1 VTSPAQYQV
10 FQRSGTTGTITISG
24 DVGSGTHDIEARWN
38 GGAWT
43 TIDSAASGTY
53 SGSLSGVSQGSGT
66 LEVRRVGE
74 PEGAIVVNHVGVGDV
89 FLVMG
94 QSNATGQAAKAQ
106 FVTPRASSDYASNFG
121 NDYVWRKLNDRV
133 DDATGQVDSVSSDS
147 GSLGAGSVWPLVATG
162 YIADHSGVPVA
173 FVPCAKGS
181 TSVTDWQPGV
191 SHTDRTTLYGSCVY
205 RAQQVGGAR
214 MALWW
219 QGETDALAGMAQGT
233 YAGHLNT
240 IADALQADLG
250 IKLMP
255 AKLQAHSGSS
265 SVNIAAINAAIA
277 AGGTNIVTGPDLTT
291 LYADDPFHLTS
302 DGNIVAAASL
312 WSAAIT
318 AAVP

>member
-10 FQRSGTTGTITISG
+10 YQRSGTTGTITISG
-24 DVGSGTHDIEARWN
+24 NVGSGTHDIEARWN

-43 TIDSAASGTY
+43 TIDTSASGTY

-74 PEGAIVVNHVGVGDV
+74 PERTIFVNHVGVGDV
-89 FLVMG
+89 ILVMG
-94 QSNATGQAAKAQ
+94 QSNAAGQASIAQ

-133 DDATGQVDSVSSDS
+133 DDATNQVDAVSSDS
-147 GSLGAGSVWPLVATG
+147 GSLGAGSAWPLVATG
-162 YIADHSGVPVA
+162 YIAAHSGVPVA

-181 TSVTDWQPGV
+181 TSVTDWLPGM

-214 MALWW
+214 LAVWW
-219 QGETDALAGMAQGT
+219 QGETDAVAGMAQGT
-233 YAGHLNT
+233 YSGHLNT
-240 IADALQADLG
+240 IADTLQADLG

-265 SVNIAAINAAIA
+265 GANQAAINAAIA
-277 AGGTNIVTGPDLTT
+277 AGGTNIVTGPDLTS
-291 LYADDPFHLTS
+291 LYADDPYHLTS
-302 DGNIVAAASL
+302 EGNILAAASL
-312 WSAAIT
+312 WSTALN